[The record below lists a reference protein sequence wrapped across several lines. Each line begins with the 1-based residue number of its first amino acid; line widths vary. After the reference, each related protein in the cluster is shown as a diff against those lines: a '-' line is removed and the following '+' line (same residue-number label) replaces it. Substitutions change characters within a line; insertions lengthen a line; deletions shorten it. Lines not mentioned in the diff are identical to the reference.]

1 MPTLV
6 RGGTVTAMSTSN
18 PRDAAETSAESA
30 LVAAARGDQAAFA
43 AFYDATAA
51 AAHGTVLRVLRDP
64 AQSEEVVQEVFLE
77 AWRTAARFDPARG
90 SARAWVVTMAHRRA
104 VDRVRAA
111 QASANRDE
119 KVGVRELPPYDSVS
133 EEVQVLLE
141 QDEVRRALTSLTPLQ
156 REAIDLAY
164 YGGRTHRQIADDL
177 AVPLGTVKTRLRDGL
192 IRLRDAMGVVSA

>member
-1 MPTLV
+1 
-6 RGGTVTAMSTSN
+6 MSTSS

-43 AFYDATAA
+43 TFYDATAA
-51 AAHGTVLRVLRDP
+51 AVHGTVLRVLRDP

-77 AWRTAARFDPARG
+77 AWRTAARFDATRG

-104 VDRVRAA
+104 VDRVRAS
-111 QASANRDE
+111 QASTNRDE
-119 KVGVRELPPYDSVS
+119 KVGVRELAPYDSVS

-141 QDEVRRALTSLTPLQ
+141 QDEVRRALSSLTPLQ

-164 YGGRTHRQIADDL
+164 FGGRTHRQIAEDL

-192 IRLRDAMGVVSA
+192 IRLRDVMGVVSA